1 MSIDKP
7 CRFARGDFR
16 TNPQASDRVQGDSF
30 ASRKKHAFDFASLI
44 ENLQNP
50 ARMHVL
56 AGSEYRVT
64 KNASLLVVTRQAK
77 DLTCKIEPIEFTRRP
92 ALTANARATRR
103 EVPGIAPRCFMV
115 R

>member
-7 CRFARGDFR
+7 CRFAGDDIR
-16 TNPQASDRVQGDSF
+16 YNPQASDRVQGDSF
-30 ASRKKHAFDFASLI
+30 ASRKKHAFDSASLS

-64 KNASLLVVTRQAK
+64 TALRAWSSERWQS
-77 DLTCKIEPIEFTRRP
+77 EPSVE
-92 ALTANARATRR
+92 
-103 EVPGIAPRCFMV
+103 
-115 R
+115 